1 MLSNNEYFLTR
12 SSHISTNFSLFFLY
26 NKDIFLN
33 VFWLFSLKYLG
44 QWYEIEWL
52 SDRYEDP
59 DTLYEDYTQ
68 LYSRRQDGNI
78 TITTRGR

>member
-1 MLSNNEYFLTR
+1 MSIFLQGRPIQVLTF
-12 SSHISTNFSLFFLY
+12 HCFLY

>member
-1 MLSNNEYFLTR
+1 MS
-12 SSHISTNFSLFFLY
+12 
-26 NKDIFLN
+26 IFLQGRPIQ
-33 VFWLFSLKYLG
+33 VLTFHCFFIQQRYISERILVIFLKYLG